1 LERKL
6 KIEKIDDTPEYF
18 KAMIYGKG
26 GTRKTTFASTAPDPF
41 WIDMERSTDT
51 LRHIGM
57 GHIEVV
63 RPHSM
68 KDVQDAVKA
77 FLKSTHETLVFDTA
91 TRLQIF
97 QLSEQMLEA
106 VRKNSS
112 RDLYLPYQADY
123 RRSGNVMDE
132 LFYELQMCDRHVIVI
147 AHEKIFIDDE
157 TKRITA
163 ILPDLTPRLRDAI
176 GGLINVVAYV
186 ELKSGVN
193 KTLEQVMHFN
203 SSGKFFA
210 KNRLNITDSLTNPT
224 FDTIFKEQG
233 NGN

>member
-1 LERKL
+1 MKV
-6 KIEKIDDTPEYF
+6 EKVDDTPEYF
-18 KAMIYGKG
+18 KALIYGKG

-51 LRHIGM
+51 LRHIGK
-57 GHIEVV
+57 GDVAVV

-68 KDVQDAVKA
+68 KDVQDAVKT
-77 FLKSTHETLVFDTA
+77 FIKGSYQTLVFDTA

-132 LFYELQMCDRHVIVI
+132 LFYELQMCDKHVIII

-157 TKRITA
+157 TKRVTA

-193 KTLEQVMHFN
+193 KTLEQVMHVN

-210 KNRLNITDSLTNPT
+210 KNRLNLTEPLINPT
-224 FDTIFKEQG
+224 FNQFFKENS